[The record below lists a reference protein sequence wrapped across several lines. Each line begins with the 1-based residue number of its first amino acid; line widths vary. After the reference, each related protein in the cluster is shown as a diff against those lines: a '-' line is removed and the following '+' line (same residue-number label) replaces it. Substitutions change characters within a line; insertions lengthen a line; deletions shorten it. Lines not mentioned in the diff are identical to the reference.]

1 MREAPPSQ
9 SKAITLFHQ
18 KDYET
23 SFLQDVFSIL
33 MQGLRGDLICKNIF
47 HKYSNKYFDQKQKK
61 ERKRKYFTDIQNNN
75 LSDGRF
81 QKHKLIMYSS
91 QLHYKVAMI
100 QGMENEDKRKMDAI
114 ILRILGTQQR
124 HIDQSFE
131 ELVESKNLGCFL
143 TS

>member
-47 HKYSNKYFDQKQKK
+47 HKYSNKYFD
-61 ERKRKYFTDIQNNN
+61 
-75 LSDGRF
+75 
-81 QKHKLIMYSS
+81 
-91 QLHYKVAMI
+91 
-100 QGMENEDKRKMDAI
+100 
-114 ILRILGTQQR
+114 
-124 HIDQSFE
+124 
-131 ELVESKNLGCFL
+131 
-143 TS
+143 